1 VEALEH
7 LRAAQRS
14 KRLLLVRKRNTR
26 KFMPPGGKREG
37 NEAPICVLRH
47 ELDDELKL
55 ELPALSAGGWPAP
68 AGAALGHCRSR

>member
-1 VEALEH
+1 
-7 LRAAQRS
+7 
-14 KRLLLVRKRNTR
+14 
-26 KFMPPGGKREG
+26 MPPPGGKREG
-37 NEAPICVLRH
+37 NEAPLCVLRH